1 MSTPTDVKPGEAPE
15 PVEEPA
21 EPTQQPLVQ
30 WTDADGKVH
39 VDHPVHTECA
49 NGCYQ
54 GVTP

>member
-1 MSTPTDVKPGEAPE
+1 MSTPTDTKPEEAPE
-15 PVEEPA
+15 PTEEPN
-21 EPTQQPLVQ
+21 PTLVQ

-54 GVTP
+54 VVKP

>member
-1 MSTPTDVKPGEAPE
+1 MSTPTDVKPGEASE

-21 EPTQQPLVQ
+21 QPVQPIVQ
-30 WTDADGKVH
+30 WTDADGKIH